1 MSFNQVYMSIIG
13 AHAWGYYIMTVK
25 ENKYYIVNSEI
36 LPEAIEKTV
45 QVKKLLS
52 RREAET
58 VNEAVKKVGISRSA
72 FYKYKDGVYPV
83 HDTLKEEI
91 VTVSMLLEHRSGIL
105 SNVLNSIAGIK
116 GNILTINQGIPLQGV
131 ANVSMSIG
139 ITQMQETLSSM
150 LEILKSVPGVLE
162 VEFIGKF

>member
-1 MSFNQVYMSIIG
+1 MNL
-13 AHAWGYYIMTVK
+13 K
-25 ENKYYIVNSEI
+25 KDRYYIVNSEI
-36 LPEAIEKTV
+36 LPEAIVKTA

-52 RREAET
+52 RREAAT

-83 HDTLKEEI
+83 HDTLREEI
-91 VTVSMLLEHRSGIL
+91 VTVTMLLEHRSGIL
-105 SNVLNSIAGIK
+105 SNVLNNIADIN

-131 ANVSMSIG
+131 ANVSLSIA

-150 LEILKSVPGVLE
+150 LKILKSIPGVLE
-162 VEFIGKF
+162 VEFIGNF